1 MRKSVLLLTMLLSL
15 VQATEACTNFIVG
28 KKASTDGSVF
38 ISYSADSF
46 GMSGFVAHFPAA
58 QHPQGAMRD
67 IYDWDSGKYLGSI
80 PEVAYTYNV
89 VGNINEHQVAI
100 AETTFGGRA
109 ELVDTTG
116 IIDYGSLIYIALQR
130 SKTAREA
137 IEVMTT
143 LTNEYGYYS
152 SGESFSIAD
161 ANEAW
166 ILEMISKGPHEKGTV
181 WVAIRIPD
189 DCISAHANQAR
200 IRKFDMK
207 DKENVMYSKD
217 VVKFARKHGY
227 FTGEDK
233 DFDFA
238 AAYCPADFGGLRYCD
253 ARVWSFFNMY
263 ADEDMNKYLAWA
275 SGDATATPMPLYLKP
290 KALLSLQDVQK
301 GMRDHYEGTPFDVT
315 TDLGGGIFNMP
326 YRLSPLS
333 FKYEG
338 KEYFNERPISTFQ
351 TAFTF
356 VAQLRNFMPNAVGGV
371 MWFGADDSN
380 MIVYTPVYCSTT
392 VIPECYAAENADPVT
407 FSWKSSFWVFNWVSN
422 MIYPKYSLVVDD
434 MKRVQGDLEKE
445 IYEKSKIVEQNVLAC
460 IGVSPK
466 YGMKM
471 LNDFTCEAA
480 ETALTEWKK
489 FGEYIIVK
497 YNDLVVKPEQNGEF
511 KRTETGIGAP
521 VIRPGY
527 PEEYKRELVKQTGDK
542 YLVPSGK

>member
-1 MRKSVLLLTMLLSL
+1 MKKSLLFLAALLPAM
-15 VQATEACTNFIVG
+15 QAAEACTNFIVG
-28 KKASTDGSVF
+28 KKASADGSVF
-38 ISYSADSF
+38 VSYSADSF

-58 QHPQGAMRD
+58 QHPDGAMRD

-80 PEVAYTYNV
+80 PEARCTYNV

-137 IEVMTT
+137 IEVMTS

-166 ILEMISKGPHEKGTV
+166 ILEMISKGSVEKGTV
-181 WVAIRIPD
+181 WVAVRIPD

-200 IRKFDMK
+200 IRQFDMN

-217 VVKFARKHGY
+217 VVKFARKQGY
-227 FTGEDK
+227 FTGDDK
-233 DFDFA
+233 EFDFA

-263 ADEDMNKYLAWA
+263 ADDDMSKYLAWA
-275 SGDATATPMPLYLKP
+275 SGDATATPMPLYVKP
-290 KALLSLQDVQK
+290 KAPLSLQDVQK

-333 FKYEG
+333 YKYDG
-338 KEYFNERPISTFQ
+338 KDYFNERPISTFQ

-356 VAQLRNFMPNAVGGV
+356 VAQLRNYMPNAVGGV

-380 MIVYTPVYCSTT
+380 MIVYTPVYCCTT
-392 VIPECYAAENADPVT
+392 TIPNCYAAKNADPVT
-407 FSWKSSFWVFNWVSN
+407 FSWDSSFWVFNWVSN
-422 MIYPKYSLVVDD
+422 MIYPKYSLVADD
-434 MKRVQGDLEKE
+434 LVRVRSELEKR
-445 IYEKSKIVEQNVLAC
+445 IYEQSRVVEEQVLAC
-460 IGVSPK
+460 IEASPK
-466 YGMKM
+466 YGVGL
-471 LNDFTCEAA
+471 LNDFTAEAA
-480 ETALTEWKK
+480 ETALSEWKK

-497 YNDLVVKPEQNGEF
+497 YNDFVVKPEQNGRF

-521 VIRPGY
+521 VQRPGY
-527 PEEYKRELVKQTGDK
+527 PDEYKKEIIKQTGHK
-542 YLVPSGK
+542 YLVPNAK

>member
-1 MRKSVLLLTMLLSL
+1 MKKNLLFLVAILLIA
-15 VQATEACTNFIVG
+15 QAAEACTNFIVG

-58 QHPQGAMRD
+58 QHPEGTMRE
-67 IYDWDSGKYLGSI
+67 IYDWDSGKFLGCI
-80 PEVAYTYNV
+80 PEAPYTYNV

-137 IEVMTT
+137 IEVMTS

-166 ILEMISKGPHEKGTV
+166 ILEMISRGSVEKGTV

-200 IRKFDMK
+200 IRKFDMN
-207 DKENVMYSKD
+207 DKENVLYSKD
-217 VVKFARKHGY
+217 VVKFARKQGY
-227 FTGEDK
+227 YSGDDK

-263 ADEDMNKYLAWA
+263 AAEDMNKYLAWA
-275 SGDATATPMPLYLKP
+275 SGDATATSMPLYLKP
-290 KALLSLQDVQK
+290 KAPLSLQDVQK

-315 TDLGGGIFNMP
+315 TDLGGGIYNMP

-333 FKYEG
+333 YKYDG

-356 VAQLRNFMPNAVGGV
+356 VAQMRNYMPNAVGGV

-380 MIVYTPVYCSTT
+380 MIVYTPVYCCTT
-392 VIPECYAAENADPVT
+392 TIPNCYAAKNADPVT
-407 FSWKSSFWVFNWVSN
+407 FSWESSFWVFNWVSN
-422 MIYPKYSLVVDD
+422 MIYPKYSLVADD
-434 MKRVQGDLEKE
+434 MKRVQSEIE
-445 IYEKSKIVEQNVLAC
+445 SNIYERSKAVEQQVLAC
-460 IGVSPK
+460 IEASPK
-466 YGMKM
+466 YAMCI
-471 LNDFTCEAA
+471 LNDFTCETA
-480 ETALTEWKK
+480 ETALAEWKK

-497 YNDLVVKPEQNGEF
+497 YNDFVVKPEQNGRF
-511 KRTETGIGAP
+511 KRTETGIGAS

-527 PEEYKRELVKQTGDK
+527 PDEYKKELIRQTGDK
-542 YLVPSGK
+542 YLVPKAK